1 MLSSCSHNRTLP
13 PSLWP
18 LHLSHA
24 HYAHLNLDFYFYLI
38 TDEATGKK
46 KLKVN
51 AWFSSRVTTVAIRT
65 ALSHVTNLINGVRK
79 GYRYKMHFINRGSVP
94 HAPPVHRLWEL
105 EILDAHF
112 SVLSQR
118 VPRVLPWRRSVTSAS
133 THLIETYPSL
143 QPKTAVFTHNDG
155 QSPPGHG
162 TVPIFF
168 QGVTYNIPVIM
179 WLMDSSP
186 EERAIHMQ
194 AEVATSCMHFAA
206 SLLRL
211 RQVVDAMAVEMHA
224 GLASEGGSKLKM
236 LLTYICDLPTGNKK
250 GIYYALDLGGTDF
263 PGLASKVRWPKELFD
278 YIATS
283 LKDFVERE
291 ENASEPSQSQGEKSR
306 LGFTFSFPVKQ
317 TSSSSV
323 KLTNGFSIDYMVV
336 RDVAM
341 CFQEAIYRKGLN
353 MQVAS
358 L

>member
-1 MLSSCSHNRTLP
+1 GFASF
-13 PSLWP
+13 
-18 LHLSHA
+18 SHA
-24 HYAHLNLDFYFYLI
+24 HYARLNLDFYFYLI

-65 ALSHVTNLINGVRK
+65 ALSHVTNLINGVR
-79 GYRYKMHFINRGSVP
+79 RVTVTRCISCTHAPPVNPNSNRDIQINRGSVP

-118 VPRVLPWRRSVTSAS
+118 VPTVLPVTSAS

-155 QSPPGHG
+155 QPPPGHG

-186 EERAIHMQ
+186 KERAIHMQ
-194 AEVATSCMHFAA
+194 AEVG
-206 SLLRL
+206 LLDSVWRL

-224 GLASEGGSKLKM
+224 GFSSEGGSKLKM
-236 LLTYICDLPTGNKK
+236 LLTYICDLPTGNEK

-263 PGLASKVRWPKELFD
+263 RVLRVKLGGQRSTTIIHD
-278 YIATS
+278 
-283 LKDFVERE
+283 VERQ
-291 ENASEPSQSQGEKSR
+291 PIPQ
-306 LGFTFSFPVKQ
+306 
-317 TSSSSV
+317 
-323 KLTNGFSIDYMVV
+323 I
-336 RDVAM
+336 
-341 CFQEAIYRKGLN
+341 
-353 MQVAS
+353 
-358 L
+358 

>member
-1 MLSSCSHNRTLP
+1 M
-13 PSLWP
+13 
-18 LHLSHA
+18 
-24 HYAHLNLDFYFYLI
+24 NLDFYFYLI

-65 ALSHVTNLINGVRK
+65 ALSYVTNLINGVRK
-79 GYRYKMHFINRGSVP
+79 GYRYKMHFVYTRAASSSHSGCRRSC
-94 HAPPVHRLWEL
+94 RT
-105 EILDAHF
+105 
-112 SVLSQR
+112 
-118 VPRVLPWRRSVTSAS
+118 WRRSVTSAS

-155 QSPPGHG
+155 QPPPGHG

-194 AEVATSCMHFAA
+194 AEIATSCMHFAA
-206 SLLRL
+206 SLLVL
-211 RQVVDAMAVEMHA
+211 DEGCATPVWLVDAMAVEMHA

-236 LLTYICDLPTGNKK
+236 LLTYICDLPTGNEK

-263 PGLASKVRWPKELFD
+263 RVLRELFD
-278 YIATS
+278 YIETS

-291 ENASEPSQSQGEKSR
+291 ENASEPSQGEKSR

-336 RDVAM
+336 RDVAL
-341 CFQEAIYRKGLN
+341 CFPEAIYRKSLN

>member
-1 MLSSCSHNRTLP
+1 
-13 PSLWP
+13 P

-24 HYAHLNLDFYFYLI
+24 HYARLNLDFYFYII

-65 ALSHVTNLINGVRK
+65 ALSHVTNLINGVR
-79 GYRYKMHFINRGSVP
+79 RVTVTRCISCTHAPPVNPNSNRDIQINRGSVP
-94 HAPPVHRLWEL
+94 HAPPVHPSYR
-105 EILDAHF
+105 
-112 SVLSQR
+112 SGCGRSCR
-118 VPRVLPWRRSVTSAS
+118 TWRRSVTSAS

-155 QSPPGHG
+155 QPPPGHG

-194 AEVATSCMHFAA
+194 AEDEGCATPVW
-206 SLLRL
+206 RL

-224 GLASEGGSKLKM
+224 GFASEGGSKLKM
-236 LLTYICDLPTGNKK
+236 LLTYICDLPTGNEK

-263 PGLASKVRWPKELFD
+263 RVLRVKLGGQRSTTIIHD
-278 YIATS
+278 
-283 LKDFVERE
+283 VER
-291 ENASEPSQSQGEKSR
+291 QSIPQ
-306 LGFTFSFPVKQ
+306 
-317 TSSSSV
+317 
-323 KLTNGFSIDYMVV
+323 I
-336 RDVAM
+336 
-341 CFQEAIYRKGLN
+341 
-353 MQVAS
+353 
-358 L
+358 